1 MEGSLFIQTIDNRF
15 KFIFNFCL
23 HIYEYPLLD
32 FVTRKLGVG
41 NIQVRDSSV
50 NYTVSSKDE
59 LFKILSIIDKRY
71 LNTSKHFYYML
82 FRKAYYLYF
91 NRETNKVSIE
101 LRENLLELK
110 NQMNKVDLNE

>member
-1 MEGSLFIQTIDNRF
+1 
-15 KFIFNFCL
+15 
-23 HIYEYPLLD
+23 
-32 FVTRKLGVG
+32 
-41 NIQVRDSSV
+41 
-50 NYTVSSKDE
+50 
-59 LFKILSIIDKRY
+59 
-71 LNTSKHFYYML
+71 ML